1 MRKSDIDIGIKF
13 RWLSLFAMASVVMIH
28 SITTLTCKHPAVW
41 NVFVQHLFL
50 RSFTYWAVP
59 FFFACSGFWFAK
71 GSYVQGQQGIGSF
84 WAKKAKTLLV
94 PYVLWIIVAV
104 ILVTPLVVGNNLVTG
119 RGVWERT
126 IVAVPGVWPKVCK
139 LLALTSMEP
148 IVNGPLWYVRALL
161 LLFLL
166 APIWRLVARVRGGWI
181 ALVGIG
187 LIETLLCPWSVAGI
201 HLPAM
206 GIGWFALGMA
216 VAERGWEQAKL
227 PLPLVAT
234 AGIVWAVASLT
245 KCFHAVGVAWAPVG
259 VESKIIAL
267 IPYGGIPFLWGLYD
281 CLGLGRFSLPRI
293 LHETF
298 WVYCCH
304 QIVGAYFIAGMLF
317 VFGKSDAATLI
328 VAGASVVVMLG
339 VGFGSIVVARRVF
352 PRVCVWL
359 TGGRGA

>member
-1 MRKSDIDIGIKF
+1 MDIGIKL

-28 SITTLTCKHPAVW
+28 SITTLTCKHPAAW

-71 GSYVQGQQGIGSF
+71 GSFVLGQQGIGSF

-104 ILVTPLVVGNNLVTG
+104 ILVTPLVVSNNLVTG

-166 APIWRLVARVRGGWI
+166 APIWRFAARVRGGWI
-181 ALVGIG
+181 ALVGIW
-187 LIETLLCPWSVAGI
+187 LAETLFCPWSI
-201 HLPAM
+201 EILRLPAM

-216 VAERGWEQAKL
+216 VAVRGWEKVRL
-227 PLPLVAT
+227 PGTVVAT
-234 AGIVWAVASLT
+234 AGGVWAIAALV
-245 KCFHAVGVAWAPVG
+245 KCFHAVGMEWA
-259 VESKIIAL
+259 SSFAATKIIAL

-281 CLGLGRFSLPRI
+281 RLGLQSRPLPGVFR
-293 LHETF
+293 ETF
-298 WVYCCH
+298 WVYCSH
-304 QIVGAYFIAGMLF
+304 QIFGSWFIAAMLYA
-317 VFGKSDAATLI
+317 FGKTD
-328 VAGASVVVMLG
+328 VVMLVVSLAG
-339 VGFGSIVVARRVF
+339 VVFMLGTSFGSAVIARRTF
-352 PRVCVWL
+352 PRACNWL